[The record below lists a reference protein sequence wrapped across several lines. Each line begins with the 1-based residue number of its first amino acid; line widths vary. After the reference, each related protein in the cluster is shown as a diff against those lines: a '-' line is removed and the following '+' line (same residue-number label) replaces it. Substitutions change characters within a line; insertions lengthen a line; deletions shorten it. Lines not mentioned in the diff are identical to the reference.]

1 MYLDSA
7 YVAKYY
13 VNERDASAVR
23 ELIRRAPH
31 VCSSSWALVEVT
43 CVFHRHVR
51 EGSLTAMQGQELVDA
66 FRSHVEAELWNLIAV
81 TPALLR
87 RTATLVRGL
96 PSNVPVRAGDA
107 VHLATALDA
116 GETEIWTNDRHL
128 LAAAAVFGLQGKSV
142 TDS

>member
-13 VNERDASAVR
+13 VNERDAAAVR
-23 ELIRRAPH
+23 ELIRGAAR
-31 VCSSSWALVEVT
+31 VCSSAWALVEVT
-43 CVFHRHVR
+43 CVFQRHVR
-51 EGSLTAMQGQELVDA
+51 EGSLSLAQGLELIDV
-66 FRSHVEAELWNLIAV
+66 FRSHVEADLWNLIPV

-96 PSNVPVRAGDA
+96 PGNVPMRAGDA
-107 VHLATALDA
+107 VHLATALEA

-128 LAAAAVFGLQGKSV
+128 LAAAAVFGVQGRSV
-142 TDS
+142 AG